1 MKGMLQVGAM
11 ALVATTLVACGG
23 SGSGSSGLSGGS
35 GNNPPPATYNL
46 QAGIANMVQKGLSAN
61 VSLTGSV
68 TVNGTATPFNGT
80 GTYTLS
86 AAGSSTTF
94 NGNAAYA
101 QKESINGTVNA
112 AGTNEPIATSVTNY
126 YTANTASSFVGEDEG
141 TEFDVAQ
148 TPFEWPT
155 SISAG
160 SGGSLGTVLRY
171 TDSTQSV
178 SMGKA
183 NVAYSVTAPATTGGP
198 IGVTLTT
205 QIYDTANT
213 LIETDTT
220 SYSMTTS
227 NVISFTGATA
237 KTGSNSLTVTAQ

>member
-1 MKGMLQVGAM
+1 MKGMLHVGAT

-23 SGSGSSGLSGGS
+23 SGSGGSLTGGS
-35 GNNPPPATYNL
+35 TTPPPAATYNL
-46 QAGIANMVQKGLSAN
+46 QAGIANMVQTGLSAN

-68 TVNGTATPFNGT
+68 TVSGTATPFNGT

-101 QKESINGTVNA
+101 QKESISGTVTA
-112 AGTNEPIATSVTNY
+112 AGATQQISTSVTNY

-171 TDSTQSV
+171 TDSTQSTSV
-178 SMGKA
+178 GKA
-183 NVAYSVTAPATTGGP
+183 TVTYSVTAPATTGGP
-198 IGVTLTT
+198 IGITLTT
-205 QIYDTANT
+205 QIYDTTST

-220 SYSMTTS
+220 SYNMTSS
-227 NVISFTGATA
+227 NVISFAGSTA
-237 KTGSNSLTVTAQ
+237 KTNLNSLTVTAQ